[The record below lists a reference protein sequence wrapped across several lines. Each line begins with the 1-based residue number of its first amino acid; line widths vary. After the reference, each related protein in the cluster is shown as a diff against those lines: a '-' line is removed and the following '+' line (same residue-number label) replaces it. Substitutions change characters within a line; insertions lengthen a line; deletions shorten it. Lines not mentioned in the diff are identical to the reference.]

1 MILLFLFFL
10 SGFSGLVYQV
20 LWFRLLALVFGVTVY
35 SATTVLASFM
45 SGLAIGSFV
54 ADKLMLKIKRP
65 GLWFGIVEI
74 SIGVTALFTPQAL
87 QFLERI
93 YMLIQ
98 PTLFSQFVLSFVV
111 LLIPTTLMGA
121 SLPLVVKSVRNPSL
135 AYALNTT
142 GAIIGAALTGFYL
155 IGNVGIHRSFLLA
168 ASINLFVGIVAV
180 WWTLKQKK

>member
-20 LWFRLLALVFGVTVY
+20 SWLRLLALVFGVTVY

-54 ADKLMLKIKRP
+54 ADKLMPKIKRP
-65 GLWFGIVEI
+65 GLWFGIIEML
-74 SIGVTALFTPQAL
+74 IGVTALFTLQAF
-87 QFLERI
+87 QFSERI

-98 PTLFSQFVLSFVV
+98 PTLFSQFILSFIV

-121 SLPLVVKSVRNPSL
+121 SLPLVIKSVRNPSL

-155 IGNVGIHRSFLLA
+155 IGNVGIQVSFLLA
-168 ASINLFVGIVAV
+168 AFINLFAGVTAI
-180 WWTLKQKK
+180 WWTIKSKN

>member
-45 SGLAIGSFV
+45 SGLAIGSFAV
-54 ADKLMLKIKRP
+54 DKLISRIKRP
-65 GLWFGIVEI
+65 ALWFGVAEMM
-74 SIGVTALFTPQAL
+74 IGVTALFTPICL
-87 QFLERI
+87 QLLEKIFVRVH
-93 YMLIQ
+93 
-98 PTLFSQFVLSFVV
+98 PTLSGQFILSFII
-111 LLIPTTLMGA
+111 LLIPTTMMGA
-121 SLPLVVKSVRNPSL
+121 SLPLVIKSVRNPSL
-135 AYALNTT
+135 VYALNTS
-142 GAIIGAALTGFYL
+142 GAILGAALTGFYL